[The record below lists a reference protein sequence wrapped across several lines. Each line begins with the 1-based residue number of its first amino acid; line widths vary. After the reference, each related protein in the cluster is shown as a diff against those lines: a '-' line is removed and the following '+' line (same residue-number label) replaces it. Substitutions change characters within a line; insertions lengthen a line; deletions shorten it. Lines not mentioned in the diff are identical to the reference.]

1 MELLKQNSSARIEA
15 LESALIETKLK
26 YKREIERLNMQI
38 SEKESIILNQFVEQK
53 TIDELVKQ
61 IDSGIRIKNVAEA
74 RNIIN
79 QLNKI
84 VKSK

>member
-1 MELLKQNSSARIEA
+1 MELLKKNSSARIEA